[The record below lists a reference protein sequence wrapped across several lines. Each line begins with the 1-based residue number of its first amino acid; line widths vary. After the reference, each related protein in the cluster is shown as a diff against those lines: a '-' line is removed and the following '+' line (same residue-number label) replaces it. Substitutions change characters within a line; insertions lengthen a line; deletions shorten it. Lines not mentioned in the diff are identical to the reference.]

1 MPHHQK
7 DSVTGYILAG
17 GKSSRMGSDKGLM
30 LLDGKPLILP
40 IIEQLKPAVD
50 KLVIVSNN
58 QAYAALGHELITDI
72 VKDIGPAGGIY
83 SALSHSKTDKN
94 FILSC
99 DMPFVTTAAIEFIIR
114 QPSSSQIVLPVHN
127 GQMEPMFGLYS
138 RSCLTQW
145 HALIQQG
152 FLKLQEMVGRFD
164 LLKLE
169 VSDNPVFANNLFV
182 NINTPEDFKKA
193 SLNRN
198 L

>member
-1 MPHHQK
+1 
-7 DSVTGYILAG
+7 
-17 GKSSRMGSDKGLM
+17 MGTDKGLM
-30 LLDGKPLILP
+30 LLDGKPLVQH
-40 IIEQLKPAVD
+40 IIEQLKPAVG
-50 KLVIVSNN
+50 KLVIVSNDP
-58 QAYAALGHELITDI
+58 AYATFGYELFSDI

-83 SALSHSKTDKN
+83 SALTHSHTDKN

-99 DMPFVTTAAIEFIIR
+99 DMPFVTTAAIEFIIQ
-114 QPSSSQIVLPVHN
+114 QPSSAQIILPVHN

-138 RSCLTQW
+138 KSCLAQW
-145 HALIQQG
+145 YALIQQG
-152 FLKLQEMVGRFD
+152 FLKLHEMVGRFD

-169 VSDNPVFANNLFV
+169 TGGNPVFSDNLFV

>member
-1 MPHHQK
+1 MPGDK
-7 DSVTGYILAG
+7 KNTVTGYILAG
-17 GKSSRMGSDKGLM
+17 GKSSRMGTDKGLM
-30 LLDGKPLILP
+30 LLDGKPLIEH
-40 IIEQLKPAVD
+40 IIEQLKPAVGN
-50 KLVIVSNN
+50 LVIVSNN
-58 QAYAALGHELITDI
+58 PAYAAFGYELITDL

-83 SALSHSKTDKN
+83 SALTHSKTDKN

-99 DMPFVTTAAIEFIIR
+99 DMPFVTTAAIDFII
-114 QPSSSQIVLPVHN
+114 QQTSSAQIILPVHK

-138 RSCLTQW
+138 KSCLTQW

-152 FLKLQEMVGRFD
+152 FLKLQEMVCHFN
-164 LLKLE
+164 LLKLD
-169 VSDNPVFANNLFV
+169 VDGNHIFADPLFI